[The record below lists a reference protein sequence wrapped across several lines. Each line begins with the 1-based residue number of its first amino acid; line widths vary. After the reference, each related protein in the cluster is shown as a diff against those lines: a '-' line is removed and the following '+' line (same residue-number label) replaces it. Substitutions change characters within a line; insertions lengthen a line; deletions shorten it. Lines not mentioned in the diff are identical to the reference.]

1 MKTSLN
7 SIFVAACTLLAG
19 SGMAHAQ
26 ITSSYDFNLDDGEGT
41 ISPTESGFTGI
52 TTTSANSGSATLDD
66 GISLEYNG
74 FFNAG
79 GRDRGTA
86 DLTVNADFFRDG
98 FTGNDSGGKEID
110 FSFSGLEANIDYEF
124 TFWAWERQ
132 FSNDDVTVEF
142 YNTTDGGSTLISSVD
157 LVGVQPTSPTDYST
171 NFTISSNA
179 AGEIT
184 LDVFGVTTSDP
195 SSSEGVLI
203 NGFEI
208 TAIPEPGTFALIAGV
223 LGFGVVILRR
233 RRRFPSGK

>member
-1 MKTSLN
+1 M
-7 SIFVAACTLLAG
+7 
-19 SGMAHAQ
+19 
-26 ITSSYDFNLDDGEGT
+26 
-41 ISPTESGFTGI
+41 
-52 TTTSANSGSATLDD
+52 DD
-66 GISLEYNG
+66 GISLEYSG

-79 GRDRGTA
+79 GRDRGTE

-98 FTGNDSGGKEID
+98 FTGNSKDSGKEID

-142 YNTTDGGSTLISSVD
+142 YNTTDGGSTLIDSVD
-157 LVGVQPTSPTDYST
+157 LVGVQPTSASDYST

-179 AGEIT
+179 TGEIS

-195 SSSEGVLI
+195 SSSEGVMI

-233 RRRFPSGK
+233 RRHIPSGK